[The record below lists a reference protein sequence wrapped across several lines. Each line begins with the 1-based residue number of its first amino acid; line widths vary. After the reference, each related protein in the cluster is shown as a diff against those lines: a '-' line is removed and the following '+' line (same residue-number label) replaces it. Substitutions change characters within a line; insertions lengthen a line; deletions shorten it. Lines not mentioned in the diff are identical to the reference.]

1 MCLRWARKS
10 EHWNT
15 EGLDWQK
22 SKAGSCYFMEMGRS
36 VMAAAGKIGGRLGI
50 LRRHYLVD
58 FEMLVLRDVLFYFIL
73 FFSLM
78 KVCYIPCAM
87 GNSVAIPHDKIAISH
102 HH

>member
-1 MCLRWARKS
+1 MCLRWVRKS

-22 SKAGSCYFMEMGRS
+22 SKAGSCYFMEMGRR

-58 FEMLVLRDVLFYFIL
+58 FEMIVLRDVLFYFIL
-73 FFSLM
+73 FNESSRHTL
-78 KVCYIPCAM
+78 CYGKFCCHSPR
-87 GNSVAIPHDKIAISH
+87 
-102 HH
+102 